1 MMDNDGRNLAHRDIP
16 NPREWMRARHPDLF
30 SDTRVDDTPRF
41 SKAVFEYH
49 LDTLTSRKQEY
60 EFEHF
65 CRKLA
70 EKEICPNLRVQ
81 TGPTGG
87 GDSKVDTETYPVAEE
102 IAERWWIGSPS
113 AGAERWAFAFSAKK
127 AWKPKIKAD
136 VENILST
143 GRDYKRIYFFT
154 NQFVSDKERSA
165 QEDALSKHAGIPVHI
180 IDRAWIV
187 EKVYEADH
195 LELAIVAL
203 GIEDVRSEKV
213 SHTGPR
219 DAARQ
224 AELEELD
231 RQVADPSRYQG
242 ARYQLV
248 EDCLRSAILAR
259 GLERPRNEVESRFAQ
274 VDRLAQDVDYRQQRL
289 RIAYNR
295 AWTAYWWYEDYPAF
309 SRFYE
314 EVEQRVEGSGQAGE
328 VELLLNLWQ
337 LLTPSVAA
345 GRISAQDAKIE
356 SRHQRLAAMLE
367 AIAADPARLNNAL
380 QARTG
385 LMLMKITLAC
395 QAGRSDQLESGWR
408 ELSQIVDESAALG
421 AYPLERLSDIVS
433 ELGDHVDSPAFDSL
447 YEKVVNAIQQR
458 HSDGEAGEAYTE
470 RGVQKLQQGK
480 PYEAIQWLGRAEDL
494 LIKEEYRAELV
505 MALIASSYA
514 YERVGLLWAARNKA
528 LAAAERTLAVFHEQ
542 GEVIRPALLAL
553 QRLVWIELQLGRIP
567 HVLSAMTLASFVAS
581 HLMLSE
587 DRQKTYSEERQLQ
600 EGVLGIHFLNLPF
613 EALPGVAR
621 LPDALERLGLINA
634 RMALLFA
641 LGQEQALRKEGY
653 IPVAEDSNAV
663 QTFFELWRDQPAA
676 KDIPPEPVLVDSA
689 TSLLKSTILGSEL
702 AVQTPSNAISFSV
715 AESLL
720 GALEAFLA
728 TSDEQDVLPH
738 RERMT
743 IVVSGSDQLT
753 GELHLRFPDD
763 DGGRAEIEHP
773 ANLGFKT
780 AAERQDYMQWLQD
793 SLVQIVS
800 RVVVIR
806 DVRVWLEKIANQE
819 RGFSRALALGD
830 ALTLNSNVFGS
841 APQLRLTDWLEPED
855 QNWSVLRDGPWRVA
869 KPVSPT
875 RTGGPNESPKLGAG
889 LPPADLIDRTRLKH
903 TDRRIL
909 SPIDIPLWDRAK
921 WRATMFA
928 WFPHARPMLAL
939 AFEDGQAGQAIFRA
953 WRDRWGD
960 EDEDD
965 ALRLAII
972 TGLSKQKPA
981 EYAVV
986 VGPNLR
992 HVKDH
997 EEKTIVFV
1005 SRINRMTPTS
1015 TTNLD
1020 TFLAA
1025 YQRAG
1030 AFLLAPAQLGAGAPT
1045 PFVQLAI
1052 TKRHLHIR
1060 QAWQIGENDPDA
1072 SVLHDDDE
1080 PIIPAG
1086 VVDPPVN
1093 GALVWM
1099 RAFREGNRR
1108 RQ

>member
-1 MMDNDGRNLAHRDIP
+1 MAGTNNQAPLRRDLP
-16 NPREWMRARHPDLF
+16 NPSEWMRARHPDLF
-30 SDTRVDDTPRF
+30 SDTRVDDMRRLP
-41 SKAVFEYH
+41 KAVFEYH

-127 AWKPKIKAD
+127 AWKSKVKAD
-136 VENILST
+136 VDNILST

-154 NQFVSDKERSA
+154 NQFVSDKERAA
-165 QEDALSKHAGIPVHI
+165 QEDALSKHEGIPVHI

-187 EKVYEADH
+187 EKVYESGH
-195 LELAIVAL
+195 LELAITAL
-203 GIEDVRSEKV
+203 GIEDARSEKV

-219 DAARQ
+219 DATRQ
-224 AELEELD
+224 AELQELD
-231 RQVADPSRYQG
+231 RQVADPTRYQG

-248 EDCLRSAILAR
+248 EDCLYSAILAR
-259 GLERPRNEVESRFAQ
+259 GLERPRNEVESRYAQ
-274 VDRLAQDVDYRQQRL
+274 ADRLARDLNYRQQRL

-309 SRFYE
+309 SRYYE
-314 EVEQRVEGSGQAGE
+314 EVEQHVEGSVQAGE

-337 LLTPSVAA
+337 LLAPSVAA
-345 GRISAQDAKIE
+345 RRINGQDAKIE
-356 SRHQRLAAMLE
+356 FRRQRLTAMLE

-385 LMLMKITLAC
+385 LALMRIA
-395 QAGRSDQLESGWR
+395 QAGQIGRADQMESGWG
-408 ELSQIVDESAALG
+408 ELSQIVDESAGLG
-421 AYPLERLSDIVS
+421 AYPLERLSNIVT
-433 ELGDHVDSPAFDSL
+433 ELGEHVDSPAFDTL
-447 YEKVVNAIQQR
+447 YEKVVDAIR
-458 HSDGEAGEAYTE
+458 HRRSDGEAGEAYAE

-480 PYEAIQWLGRAEDL
+480 PYEAIQWLGRAEEL

-514 YERVGLLWAARNKA
+514 YERVGLLWAARNNA
-528 LAAAERTLAVFHEQ
+528 LAAVERTLAVFHEE

-567 HVLSAMTLASFVAS
+567 HVLSAMALGSFVAS
-581 HLMLSE
+581 HLKLSE
-587 DRQKTYSEERQLQ
+587 DRQKAYGEERQMQ
-600 EGVLGIHFLNLPF
+600 GAVLGIHFLNLPF
-613 EALPGVAR
+613 EALSGVAR

-641 LGQEQALRKEGY
+641 LGQEHALRKEGY
-653 IPVAEDSNAV
+653 IPAEEDPNAV
-663 QTFFELWRDQPAA
+663 QTFFERWQDQSAA
-676 KDIPPEPVLVDSA
+676 NDIPHQPVLVDGT

-702 AVQTPSNAISFSV
+702 VVETVNNAVSFGV

-728 TSDEQDVLPH
+728 TSDEEDVLPH

-743 IVVSGSDQLT
+743 IVVSASDQLKSVPQ
-753 GELHLRFPDD
+753 LRFPDNG
-763 DGGRAEIEHP
+763 GGRAEIVHP
-773 ANLGFKT
+773 PNLAFTT
-780 AAERQDYMQWLQD
+780 AAERQDYMQWLQNT
-793 SLVQIVS
+793 LVEIVS
-800 RVVVIR
+800 RMLVIR
-806 DVRVWLEKIANQE
+806 DVSAWLEKVAGQE

-830 ALTLNSNVFGS
+830 TLTLDRNVYGET
-841 APQLRLTDWLEPED
+841 PQLRLIDWLEPSD
-855 QNWSVLRDGPWRVA
+855 QTYPTLRDGPWRTA
-869 KPVSPT
+869 KPTTPGGSKEPPKFG
-875 RTGGPNESPKLGAG
+875 TGP
-889 LPPADLIDRTRLKH
+889 PPADLIDRTRLKH

-921 WRATMFA
+921 WRATLFA
-928 WFPHARPMLAL
+928 WIPGAPPILAIV
-939 AFEDGQAGQAIFRA
+939 FEDGQAGQAIFRA
-953 WRDRWGD
+953 WQERWGN
-960 EDEDD
+960 EDKDD

-972 TGLSKQKPA
+972 MGLSKQKPA

-992 HVKDH
+992 HIKDH
-997 EEKTIVFV
+997 EEKTFV
-1005 SRINRMTPTS
+1005 SISRINRMMPTN

-1020 TFLAA
+1020 TFVAE

-1030 AFLLAPAQLGAGAPT
+1030 AFLLAPAQFGTGAPS
-1045 PFVQLAI
+1045 PFIQLAI
-1052 TKRHLHIR
+1052 TKRHLFMQ

-1072 SVLHDDDE
+1072 AALDDDDQ

-1086 VVDPPVN
+1086 VMDPPVN
-1093 GALVWM
+1093 KALARI
-1099 RAFREGNRR
+1099 RAFRQARR
-1108 RQ
+1108 RRE